1 MDAGNQIMISDVI
14 KKPCKVIVI
23 DESVTKVIVKRRVQG
38 IRIEDESSEKLYII
52 QRTLKNGL
60 QMTGS

>member
-1 MDAGNQIMISDVI
+1 MISDVI